1 MPIAR
6 PGGLLLVLCLSGCL
20 GAPVEPGQCR
30 NALDCEVAE
39 ACLRP
44 NGTCDGLGSCSARP
58 ELCTRDY
65 RPVCGCDGIE
75 YPNLCVAH
83 AAGVSVAREGG
94 C

>member
-1 MPIAR
+1 MPRAR
-6 PGGLLLVLCLSGCL
+6 AGGLLIALWLAGCL
-20 GAPVEPGQCR
+20 GAALEPGQCR
-30 NALDCEVAE
+30 SALDCELAE

-44 NGTCDGLGSCSARP
+44 TGSCEAVGSCSARP
-58 ELCTRDY
+58 EVCTRDY

-83 AAGVSVAREGG
+83 GAGASVAHDGG